1 MPNFTLDQ
9 IKAHLMSQQQVI
21 LNNVTGVIEH
31 QYASIFQD
39 SRQVTDGSI
48 FVVIHGLAHKGTDF
62 LPQALSQ
69 GCQLVILPE
78 ADATPAQLAEISC
91 PCLRVENTRLAF
103 AQLAQL
109 FHGPAPAHIAA
120 VTGTNGKTSVAY
132 FIQEILTLVG
142 QRAAAIGTLGLT
154 LHEGLRAEIGN
165 AADLPY
171 LTTPDSWSLQRSA
184 AQLAAHQVAY
194 LSLEASSHGLDQ
206 YRLDGLTPEVA
217 IFTNLTRDHLD
228 YHGDEQHYFAA
239 KSRLFTDLLAA
250 DGTAILVRKDQW
262 ADRLAEMLQQAGRQ
276 IINIALPDTDVSLKQ
291 QADFELLSV
300 AAHGQGQ
307 KMHFRH
313 LARDYQIDVPLVG
326 RFQAE
331 NILCAL
337 AAVSVFGQLPAEL
350 DQILPQI
357 KGVPGRMEFAGQT
370 PAGGSVYIDFSHTPD
385 AVATALSAIRP
396 HVDGKLSVIVGAGG
410 DRDPGKRP
418 LMGQAAAENA
428 DYVIVSDDN
437 PRTEDPAKI
446 RAQVAAG
453 CPGAEVIAGRAE
465 AIAKGCARLGPGD
478 VLLIA
483 GKGHENGQIIG
494 TETIPF
500 HDVTVAREMIAKM

>member
-1 MPNFTLDQ
+1 MPNFSLDQ
-9 IKAHLMSQQQVI
+9 IKAHLMLQQQVTVQ
-21 LNNVTGVIEH
+21 NVSGASDQ
-31 QYASIFQD
+31 QYATVSQD
-39 SRQVTDGSI
+39 SRQVTEGGI

-62 LPQALSQ
+62 LPQALAQ
-69 GCQLVILPE
+69 GCQLVILPAE
-78 ADATPAQLAEISC
+78 DATPEQLAKIDC
-91 PCLRVENTRLAF
+91 PCLSVENTRLAF

-109 FHGPAPAHIAA
+109 YHGPAPAHIAA
-120 VTGTNGKTSVAY
+120 ITGTNGKTSVAY
-132 FIQEILTLVG
+132 FTQEILTLVG

-154 LHEGLRAEIGN
+154 LNDDLRAEVGN

-184 AQLAAHQVAY
+184 AQLAAHQIDY

-206 YRLDGLTPEVA
+206 YRLDGLRPEVA

-239 KSRLFTDLLAA
+239 KSRLFTDLLAS

-262 ADRLAEMLQQAGRQ
+262 ADCLAEMLKKAGHQ
-276 IINIALPDTDVSLKQ
+276 IINIALPDTAAALKQ
-291 QADFELLSV
+291 QADFELVSV
-300 AAHGQGQ
+300 TAHGQGQ
-307 KMHFRH
+307 NMRFRH
-313 LARDYQIDVPLVG
+313 LDRDYQIDVPLVG

-337 AAVSVFGQLPAEL
+337 AALSVFGQLPAEL
-350 DQILPQI
+350 DQILSQI

-370 PAGGSVYIDFSHTPD
+370 PAGGSVYVDFSHTPD

-396 HVDGKLSVIVGAGG
+396 HVTGKLSVIVGAGG

-428 DYVIVSDDN
+428 DHVIVSDDN

-453 CPGAEVIAGRAE
+453 CPNAEIIGGRAE
-465 AIAKGCARLGPGD
+465 AIAKGCALLEQGD

-500 HDVTVAREMIAKM
+500 HDVSVAREVIAKM